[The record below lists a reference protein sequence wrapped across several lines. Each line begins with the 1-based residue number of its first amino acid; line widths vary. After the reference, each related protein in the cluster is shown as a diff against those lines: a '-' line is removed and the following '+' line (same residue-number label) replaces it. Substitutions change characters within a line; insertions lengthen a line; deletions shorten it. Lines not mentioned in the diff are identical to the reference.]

1 MFNNVYTAGGT
12 AYEGSCGDPTGTDG
26 NISADPLF
34 VDLAS
39 NDYHL
44 GTGSPSI
51 DAGDNTA
58 PELPAMDI
66 DGDQRIINAQVDQGV
81 DEFGVSARPPSA
93 PTDLTAL
100 RLKKT
105 ATVSWSPPDSDGGSP
120 ILSYTVTV
128 SDGRSVTVDAATT
141 SVTFDG
147 IRRKQTYRFSV
158 VATNA
163 IGSSDP
169 TSLTLP
175 AG

>member
-1 MFNNVYTAGGT
+1 M
-12 AYEGSCGDPTGTDG
+12 
-26 NISADPLF
+26 
-34 VDLAS
+34 
-39 NDYHL
+39 
-44 GTGSPSI
+44 
-51 DAGDNTA
+51 
-58 PELPAMDI
+58 
-66 DGDQRIINAQVDQGV
+66 

-105 ATVSWSPPDSDGGSP
+105 ATVSWSPPGADGGSP
-120 ILSYTVTV
+120 ILSYTVTA
-128 SDGRSVTVDAATT
+128 SDGRSVTVDAAIT

-169 TSLTLP
+169 TSVTLP

>member
-1 MFNNVYTAGGT
+1 
-12 AYEGSCGDPTGTDG
+12 
-26 NISADPLF
+26 
-34 VDLAS
+34 
-39 NDYHL
+39 
-44 GTGSPSI
+44 
-51 DAGDNTA
+51 
-58 PELPAMDI
+58 
-66 DGDQRIINAQVDQGV
+66 
-81 DEFGVSARPPSA
+81 
-93 PTDLTAL
+93 
-100 RLKKT
+100 
-105 ATVSWSPPDSDGGSP
+105 VSWSPPDSDGGSP